1 MSAATAT
8 HTRPSI
14 GWLLGMSSWMLLTLI
29 PGAATTWLAFGIVGV
44 ISRRVR
50 VIVLGVVFAGAAI
63 VASLNIWGPWR
74 SVAIACVYLAGM
86 IVALAVNPG
95 WLRSMWE
102 RRAARGSAT
111 AARSRGAAGRG
122 SSSRQGSA
130 SGAGRKPSRSAA
142 AEKRAA
148 ATREADARADR
159 DRDAA
164 DARAGR
170 DHDAADAGDTGVDEA
185 ASLAAQVGART
196 DDLIAPSD
204 AAGAGS
210 ADATPSALEPVDV
223 NTADAEALR
232 SLPGVSRARARAAV
246 RARDEQGGFVSV
258 EAFGEAIGLQPHE
271 IVRLRGVATCSP
283 RPRGERRFGRR
294 VDL

>member
-1 MSAATAT
+1 MVT
-8 HTRPSI
+8 
-14 GWLLGMSSWMLLTLI
+14 
-29 PGAATTWLAFGIVGV
+29 
-44 ISRRVR
+44 
-50 VIVLGVVFAGAAI
+50 
-63 VASLNIWGPWR
+63 
-74 SVAIACVYLAGM
+74 
-86 IVALAVNPG
+86 
-95 WLRSMWE
+95 
-102 RRAARGSAT
+102 
-111 AARSRGAAGRG
+111 
-122 SSSRQGSA
+122 
-130 SGAGRKPSRSAA
+130 GAGGSLAA
-142 AEKRAA
+142 
-148 ATREADARADR
+148 
-159 DRDAA
+159 
-164 DARAGR
+164 
-170 DHDAADAGDTGVDEA
+170 GVDEA